1 MENNFK
7 IYKTLQA
14 RKENIK
20 SIISAIKESA
30 TRVMNLIK
38 GALNGQIGTMVE
50 HLEEILKAV
59 KTVEENN
66 RSKAY
71 MKNLGS
77 YSRISQVK
85 IFRESSTLIIRDRI
99 LIPLVDRIK
108 VLQNYMP
115 VWVTSSDASQLVK
128 PILPRRSVIIDKN
141 LTIEVEEK
149 DYQNCIDISDIKVCK
164 EVPNIFH
171 APGKT
176 DCI

>member
-14 RKENIK
+14 RKDNIK

-30 TRVMNLIK
+30 TRMTNLIK

-50 HLEEILKAV
+50 HPEEILKAV

-71 MKNLGS
+71 VKNLGS
-77 YSRISQVK
+77 YARISQVK
-85 IFRESSTLIIRDRI
+85 IFRESTTLIIRDRI

-115 VWVTSSDASQLVK
+115 VWVTSSDARQLVK
-128 PILPRRSVIIDKN
+128 PILPRRSVIMDKN

-149 DYQNCIDISDIKVCK
+149 DYQHCIDISDIKVCK